1 MATRTIIIT
10 GYNYDATSAA
20 TVLVDGTEVVSG
32 TLTASA
38 SVPPTVN
45 GPADSPVDLFKFDFT
60 NADDSTITDH
70 TLSIACT
77 AGFIDVGEIYVHCNP
92 DADQQDEAS
101 PLVTLRDGKW
111 YYRPGNTGPYGDGSA
126 TAQSERT
133 NVLIDGASPTLLDAD
148 VDKGIGEP
156 LGGKDSPSW
165 VGWHFKLQSGE
176 TLTCTMRVPPILN
189 ATLP

>member
-10 GYNYDATSAA
+10 GYNYDAASAA

-38 SVPPTVN
+38 VVPPTVN
-45 GPADSPVDLFKFDFT
+45 GPADSPVELFKFDFT
-60 NADDSTITDH
+60 NADDRAITDH

-77 AGFIDVGEIYVHCNP
+77 AGFIDVGEIYVDCNP

-101 PLVTLRDGKW
+101 TLITLRDGKW
-111 YYRPGNTGPYGDGSA
+111 YYRPGNGGVYGDSSA

-148 VDKGIGEP
+148 ADAGIGEP
-156 LGGKDSPSW
+156 IGGKDNASW
-165 VGWHFKLQSGE
+165 AGWHFKLRSGE
-176 TLTCTMRVPPILN
+176 TLTCTMRVPSIEFITP
-189 ATLP
+189 

>member
-10 GYNYDATSAA
+10 GYNYDAASAA

-38 SVPPTVN
+38 VVPPTVN
-45 GPADSPVDLFKFDFT
+45 GPADSPVELFKFDFT
-60 NADDSTITDH
+60 NADDTTITDH

-77 AGFIDVGEIYVHCNP
+77 AGFIDVGEIYVDCNP

-101 PLVTLRDGKW
+101 TLITLRDGKW
-111 YYRPGNTGPYGDGSA
+111 YYRPGNGGVYGDSSA

-148 VDKGIGEP
+148 ADAGIGEP
-156 LGGKDSPSW
+156 IGGKDSASW
-165 VGWHFKLQSGE
+165 VGWNFKLQSGE
-176 TLTCTMRVPPILN
+176 TLTCTMRVPSIEFITP
-189 ATLP
+189 

>member
-10 GYNYDATSAA
+10 GYNYDAASAA

-38 SVPPTVN
+38 VVPPTVN
-45 GPADSPVDLFKFDFT
+45 GPADSPVELFKFDFT
-60 NADDSTITDH
+60 NADDTTITNH

-77 AGFIDVGEIYVHCNP
+77 AGFIDVGEIYVDCNP

-101 PLVTLRDGKW
+101 TLITLRDGKW
-111 YYRPGNTGPYGDGSA
+111 YYRPGNGGVYGDSSA

-148 VDKGIGEP
+148 ADAGIGEP
-156 LGGKDSPSW
+156 IGGKDSASW
-165 VGWHFKLQSGE
+165 VGWNFKLQSGE
-176 TLTCTMRVPPILN
+176 TLTCTMRVPSIEFITP
-189 ATLP
+189 